1 MNILRITVKRSILGA
16 KEDNLPL
23 SKPGWEVVSEWN
35 QKLNGGFINQVVYI
49 LSRYAYITV

>member
-1 MNILRITVKRSILGA
+1 MITVQSSILRA

-23 SKPGWEVVSEWN
+23 LKPGWEVVSEWN
-35 QKLNGGFINQVVYI
+35 QKLNGGFINEVAYI